1 MHSHRKLMEEAVSL
15 PVELRTQLVDEL
27 LKSLNPSRV
36 EIDDSWAVEAE
47 NRVADIKQN
56 KVQTVAGEEV
66 FEKIRKTSNGVSG
79 FEERR

>member
-36 EIDDSWAVEAE
+36 EIEDSWAVEAE
-47 NRVADIKQN
+47 K
-56 KVQTVAGEEV
+56 
-66 FEKIRKTSNGVSG
+66 
-79 FEERR
+79 ERQINELTGRYLHNLE